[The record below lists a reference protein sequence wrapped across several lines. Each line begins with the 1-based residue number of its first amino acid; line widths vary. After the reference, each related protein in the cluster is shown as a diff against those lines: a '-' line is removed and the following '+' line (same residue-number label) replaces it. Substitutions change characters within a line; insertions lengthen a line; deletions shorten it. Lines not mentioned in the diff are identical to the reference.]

1 MPTYRAKVG
10 AGGVVALPPELVE
23 KLNIREDAEV
33 EFFVTLAG
41 EVFFHAI
48 TGKAEGWKGLF
59 PVERRSP
66 PISIRE
72 MDEAVG
78 EALVEDDERIRGQRA
93 SATPPPAADATPWGF
108 VAG

>member
-10 AGGVVALPPELVE
+10 AGGLVALPPELVE
-23 KLNIREDAEV
+23 KLNIREGVDV
-33 EFFVTLAG
+33 EFFVTFEG

-48 TGKAEGWKGLF
+48 TGKAEDWKGLL
-59 PVERRSP
+59 RTDLRSP

-78 EALVEDDERIRGQRA
+78 EALVEDDVRIKREARERAER
-93 SATPPPAADATPWGF
+93 PAAE
-108 VAG
+108 